1 VIFDVVIEPG
11 DSLSLMSD
19 RPRPTD
25 PAHDIDSQLSEAIGT
40 RVRSYRLQLGF
51 TIAQLAEHSGLSK
64 GMLSKI
70 ENAQASPS
78 LSTLARISNALDVPL
93 TAFFD
98 SIHAH
103 TVSHVKAGRG
113 LDLVPRGSRSGLRSQ
128 LLGNLRGT
136 QRRLEPIL
144 YTLNR
149 RSKVSESF
157 RHPGTEFLY
166 LIEGVMEYGYGAQR
180 FILERGDSLQFDGE
194 VTHGPVRLIEIPVKL
209 LSVKAYGTGT
219 GSTEH

>member
-1 VIFDVVIEPG
+1 MARKLEMPPEP
-11 DSLSLMSD
+11 
-19 RPRPTD
+19 PQ
-25 PAHDIDSQLSEAIGT
+25 DIDAQLSEAIGK

-51 TIAQLAEHSGLSK
+51 TIAQLAQHSGLSK

-78 LSTLARISNALDVPL
+78 LSTLARISTALDVPL

-98 SIHAH
+98 SIEAHA
-103 TVSHVKAGRG
+103 VIHVKRGQG

-128 LLGNLRGT
+128 LLGNLRGSS

-149 RSKVSESF
+149 RSKVSETY

-166 LIEGVMEYGYGAQR
+166 LIEGKMEYGYGAQR
-180 FILERGDSLQFDGE
+180 FVLEPGDSLQFDGE

-209 LSVKAYGTGT
+209 LSVKAYGG
-219 GSTEH
+219 GEGPGDH